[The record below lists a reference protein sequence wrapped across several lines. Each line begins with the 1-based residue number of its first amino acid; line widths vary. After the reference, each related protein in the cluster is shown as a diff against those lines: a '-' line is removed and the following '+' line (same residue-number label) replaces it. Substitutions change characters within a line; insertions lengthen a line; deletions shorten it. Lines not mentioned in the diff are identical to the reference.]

1 MFHSIARLSLRY
13 SSRLFFSIG
22 LLVAVIGCGSSDD
35 SSNPE
40 SGYLQVINGL
50 NDSPDLKLELRDDGD
65 DLVVSSESFGFQRA
79 SALLALNEGV
89 YQLEINSEDPESGF
103 EDLLLEREIDI
114 HADVIQTLVLEG
126 ALATSTFRLIE
137 KDAGDIS
144 EVREDGEDDRLQL
157 QVINLSAS
165 TVSVYVADEVDRP
178 DQENLVGTVA
188 AGAHSDPVEFVF
200 DADADYRIRLTAD
213 ASDELLFE
221 SNEVDFAPNTRA
233 TIVVNDNVGPDPDS
247 RNVWLVRDDGTA
259 PQQNRLAR
267 SGFRVVNLVQDVA
280 DAAISITKDVGD
292 ADLFT
297 ATMLPMDI
305 SSFTR
310 TNPGFVR
317 IEARAPSG
325 ATALETASVSL
336 DPDTAYSLL
345 VTGSGGQADGGLL
358 MRANEMDLRPVG
370 NAINVHFLNALAE
383 TDQNDVT
390 EVDFYA
396 LGDDDSLSG
405 SSPVLSSVGYLQ
417 GGSIVLAA
425 KSYRFLVTT
434 ANSHSILAGPE
445 PLAAPQGRGQYIV
458 SASEALGWG
467 TPNISSVALQDE

>member
-40 SGYLQVINGL
+40 SGYLQVIDGL

-188 AGAHSDPVEFVF
+188 SGAHSDAIEFVF

-213 ASDELLFE
+213 ASDELLF
-221 SNEVDFAPNTRA
+221 
-233 TIVVNDNVGPDPDS
+233 
-247 RNVWLVRDDGTA
+247 
-259 PQQNRLAR
+259 
-267 SGFRVVNLVQDVA
+267 
-280 DAAISITKDVGD
+280 
-292 ADLFT
+292 
-297 ATMLPMDI
+297 
-305 SSFTR
+305 
-310 TNPGFVR
+310 
-317 IEARAPSG
+317 
-325 ATALETASVSL
+325 
-336 DPDTAYSLL
+336 
-345 VTGSGGQADGGLL
+345 
-358 MRANEMDLRPVG
+358 
-370 NAINVHFLNALAE
+370 
-383 TDQNDVT
+383 
-390 EVDFYA
+390 
-396 LGDDDSLSG
+396 
-405 SSPVLSSVGYLQ
+405 
-417 GGSIVLAA
+417 
-425 KSYRFLVTT
+425 
-434 ANSHSILAGPE
+434 
-445 PLAAPQGRGQYIV
+445 
-458 SASEALGWG
+458 
-467 TPNISSVALQDE
+467 